1 MSHLARISGFVLL
14 FISCSSNSR
23 MVRFHEYYQP
33 KDKILSQCR
42 EILLSLDYEIDMFST
57 ESYSLTTKSM
67 RVRKT
72 LRRYDY
78 VLFVCPHL
86 ETPFSNFGPNLAS
99 SHPSS
104 WVQKLTQ
111 SKSPPTAIPTPILSS
126 IGFLKNW
133 DDVLGDLETLI
144 FEKSLAIILCF
155 HLLCS

>member
-1 MSHLARISGFVLL
+1 
-14 FISCSSNSR
+14 

-78 VLFVCPHL
+78 VLFVQITDKIEVHISAKRSIFRRGS
-86 ETPFSNFGPNLAS
+86 ESN
-99 SHPSS
+99 
-104 WVQKLTQ
+104 
-111 SKSPPTAIPTPILSS
+111 
-126 IGFLKNW
+126 IGKY
-133 DDVLGDLETLI
+133 D
-144 FEKSLAIILCF
+144 IILEQTEDRLPIEIQRKIF
-155 HLLCS
+155 KPIQNEFQKNFSRINKI

>member
-1 MSHLARISGFVLL
+1 MSHFARISGFVLL
-14 FISCSSNSR
+14 FISCSSNAR

-78 VLFVCPHL
+78 VLFVQITDKIEVHISAKRSIFRRGS
-86 ETPFSNFGPNLAS
+86 ESN
-99 SHPSS
+99 
-104 WVQKLTQ
+104 
-111 SKSPPTAIPTPILSS
+111 
-126 IGFLKNW
+126 IGKY
-133 DDVLGDLETLI
+133 D
-144 FEKSLAIILCF
+144 IILEQTEDRLPIEIQRKIF
-155 HLLCS
+155 KPIQNEFQKNFNRINKI